1 MWVVYFLRCSDNS
14 LYCGITNNI
23 EKRIKVHNTGKGA
36 KYTRNKLPVKLV
48 YIQKVDNKSEALKL
62 EYKLKKLTKKE
73 KEKMIV
79 SQNYRIG
86 K

>member
-1 MWVVYFLRCSDNS
+1 MWVVYFLRCNDNS
-14 LYCGITNNI
+14 LYCGITNDI
-23 EKRIKVHNTGKGA
+23 EKRIKVHNMGKGA

-62 EYKLKKLTKKE
+62 EYKLKKLTKRD